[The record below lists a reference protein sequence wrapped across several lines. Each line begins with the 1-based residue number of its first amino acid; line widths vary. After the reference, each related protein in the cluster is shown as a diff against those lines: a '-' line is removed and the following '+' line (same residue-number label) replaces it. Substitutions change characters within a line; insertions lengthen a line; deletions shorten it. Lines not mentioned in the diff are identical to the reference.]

1 MKGNPMNFRR
11 MKKQLNV
18 LQTLMLDHVVEATA
32 DAVIAR
38 MDAREKSDS
47 SSLGGSEKHLVKA
60 IIAALDIIEGAMQT
74 DTKSGRWRK
83 KRSNV
88 ISEERRAL
96 CVIHRNLL
104 AALVDLGIQRIDPTG
119 QNVDYKVHDIIKVSP
134 TEIPEQDG
142 VIAVTILPGYQT
154 AAKTIRS
161 AMVAV
166 WKYTPQSCLMAKE
179 QGD

>member
-1 MKGNPMNFRR
+1 MNIRR

-32 DAVIAR
+32 DAVITR
-38 MDAREKSDS
+38 LDAREKRDPPLQNSP
-47 SSLGGSEKHLVKA
+47 EKHIVKA

-74 DTKSGRWRK
+74 DTKGGRWQK
-83 KRSNV
+83 KRSNDV
-88 ISEERRAL
+88 SEGRRAL

-104 AALVDLGIQRIDPTG
+104 AALADLGIQRVDPTG
-119 QNVDYKVHDIIKVSP
+119 QNVDYKKHDIIKVST

-154 AAKTIRS
+154 TAKTIRS